1 MKVETTG
8 AATKIDAIF
17 RFDKDVWKGVQRGVK
32 EAAELVAADARSRF
46 PSYGIGGTSGGGG
59 WGGWIAKNGG
69 RNLGYDQSKI
79 RSSVKT
85 RFKSRYKS
93 GFREVKG
100 QAVVM
105 NPAGAIYSLAG
116 SQNKS
121 GHHFNNV
128 INTQHGSN
136 IWPRALTPAYYAKG
150 PQASREIGRVIEKA
164 ISNINQA

>member
-1 MKVETTG
+1 MKVEITG

-32 EAAELVAADARSRF
+32 EAAESVAADARSRF
-46 PSYGIGGTSGGGG
+46 PSYGIGGTSGAGG